1 MKAGTRSN
9 KKIKRK
15 EKDLMKVLK
24 NMKAEETNIQ
34 MINLVDTIMKKK
46 EKEKVLLD
54 KGTMKIMRNNTSIRI
69 KNMRMIQKNMIA
81 KVIETEDDHHQAVNP
96 EDTKKNIKTI
106 KKVNIT
112 IMMKI

>member
-1 MKAGTRSN
+1 
-9 KKIKRK
+9 
-15 EKDLMKVLK
+15 
-24 NMKAEETNIQ
+24 MKAEETNIQ
-34 MINLVDTIMKKK
+34 MINIVDTIMKKK

-81 KVIETEDDHHQAVNP
+81 KVIEKEDDHHQVVNL